1 MKTLN
6 LLMLLCLPLTVAAGS
21 TGHHDHQHEAR
32 SGGYFGH
39 PGKADAVNRTVALN
53 AGDDM
58 RFQPGKLAVKA
69 GETIR
74 FVVRNTGKVRHEFML
89 GGAAEQAEHAKM
101 MQQMP
106 GMVHEEPNAL
116 TLEPGQE
123 KKLIWRF
130 TEPGDV
136 EFACHVPGH
145 YEAGMKGAVSI
156 AR

>member
-1 MKTLN
+1 MNPLN
-6 LLMLLCLPLTVAAGS
+6 LLILLCLPFTVAAGG
-21 TGHHDHQHEAR
+21 TDHHEHRHEAR
-32 SGGYFGH
+32 SGGAVGH
-39 PGKADAVNRTVALN
+39 PGKAEAVNRTLRVD

-58 RFQPGKLAVKA
+58 RFQPGKIAIKA

-74 FVVRNTGKVRHEFML
+74 FVVRNAGKVRHEFML
-89 GGAAEQAEHAKM
+89 GDAAEQAAHADMMRKM
-101 MQQMP
+101 P
-106 GMVHEEPNAL
+106 DMVHEEANAL

-123 KKLIWRF
+123 KALIWRF
-130 TEPGDV
+130 TEAGEV